1 MMTNEKTMEI
11 ATITTA
17 YTHAG
22 VFHADDV
29 FSAALL
35 KIINP
40 EIRIQR
46 VFSTAQI
53 PEYKETL
60 VFDIGGGR
68 FDHHQPDAEMR
79 PDGTP
84 YAAFGLLWREFGHLL
99 VSDKQVEKIDRALVS
114 RMDAADNGVSLELT
128 SVLFSSFNPNWNE
141 SASGDAPFTV
151 AVDAAMMFLKNIIN
165 RANAED
171 AADDIADEAIANLKD
186 GIAVLEQF
194 APINERLFN
203 SSAIFWIYPSLRG
216 GWNIQT
222 VTDTERKPKKA
233 LPASWL
239 ETPPDGITFVH
250 KGLFLASAT
259 TKEQA
264 FAAAKI
270 AVEA

>member
-53 PEYKETL
+53 PEDKETL

-99 VSDKQVEKIDRALVS
+99 VSDKQVEKIDKTLIS
-114 RMDAADNGVSLELT
+114 RMDASDNGVGLELT
-128 SVLFSSFNPNWNE
+128 SVLFSSFNPNWDDSD
-141 SASGDAPFTV
+141 SADSQFTK
-151 AVDAAMMFLKNIIN
+151 AVDVAIVFIKNII
-165 RANAED
+165 AKAQSQD
-171 AADDIADEAIANLKD
+171 AADMVADEAIKNIED
-186 GIAVLEQF
+186 GVVVLERF
-194 APINERLFN
+194 APINEQLFN
-203 SSAIFWIYPSLRG
+203 SSALFWIYPSLRG

-222 VTDTERKPKKA
+222 VTDESRRSKKA

-239 ETPPDGITFVH
+239 NTPPEGVTFVH

-264 FAAAKI
+264 LEAAKE
-270 AVEA
+270 AVKE